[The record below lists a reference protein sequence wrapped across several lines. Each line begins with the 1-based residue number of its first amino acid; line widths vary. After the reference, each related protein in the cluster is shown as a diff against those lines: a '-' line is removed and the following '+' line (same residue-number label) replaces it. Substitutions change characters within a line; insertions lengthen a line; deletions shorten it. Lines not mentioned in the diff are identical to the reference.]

1 LFKGQKNIIKRNDK
15 FKQKLDKHP
24 PTGFK
29 LKRKNKKISI
39 VFDHKEKKNII
50 KRLNYINGQI
60 EGVEKMIE
68 KGREYK
74 EVFIQLK
81 AVEGALNKLIYTVFA
96 ETLKKQLAEALS
108 QRLMECPGNCELA
121 EYLQFLRKEFGKLNI
136 EEIIQ
141 AIDKLSVKQKRRQK
155 P

>member
-1 LFKGQKNIIKRNDK
+1 
-15 FKQKLDKHP
+15 
-24 PTGFK
+24 
-29 LKRKNKKISI
+29 

-50 KRLNYINGQI
+50 KRLNYIKGQI

-121 EYLQFLRKEFGKLNI
+121 EYPQFLRKEFGKLNI